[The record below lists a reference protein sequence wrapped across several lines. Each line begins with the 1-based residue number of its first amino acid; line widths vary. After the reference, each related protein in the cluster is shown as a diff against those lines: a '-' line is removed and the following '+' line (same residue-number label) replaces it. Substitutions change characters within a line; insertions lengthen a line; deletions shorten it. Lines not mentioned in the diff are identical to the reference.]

1 MSWWRVGVH
10 QATCGWDL
18 HLTLLLQPLQ
28 WLNPRRG
35 SVQQQ
40 TSGGRVRRGPN
51 CFDVSRPAVP
61 GGARHT
67 WGAAQPED
75 IHHPV
80 GLQLFLHNHPLPP
93 AFLRLKPGK
102 FGNKTGAVPSPAV
115 LISGDRINLCKLR
128 PQLQLHKLHLKRQ
141 KTVGESFPRPTIYP
155 LNRSIPSQRQPEHSC
170 QDLNLTCEIS
180 ILNSLA

>member
-67 WGAAQPED
+67 WGAAQLED

-102 FGNKTGAVPSPAV
+102 FGNKTGAVPSP
-115 LISGDRINLCKLR
+115 LCPNLRRLDQSMQITAATAIAFAFETEKDCWGIV
-128 PQLQLHKLHLKRQ
+128 P
-141 KTVGESFPRPTIYP
+141 
-155 LNRSIPSQRQPEHSC
+155 
-170 QDLNLTCEIS
+170 
-180 ILNSLA
+180 

>member
-67 WGAAQPED
+67 WGAAQLED

-102 FGNKTGAVPSPAV
+102 FGNKTGAVPSPLCPNFRRLDQSMQITAATA
-115 LISGDRINLCKLR
+115 IAFAFETAKDCWRI
-128 PQLQLHKLHLKRQ
+128 
-141 KTVGESFPRPTIYP
+141 V
-155 LNRSIPSQRQPEHSC
+155 PSSDYLSSE
-170 QDLNLTCEIS
+170 
-180 ILNSLA
+180 

>member
-67 WGAAQPED
+67 WGAAQLED

-102 FGNKTGAVPSPAV
+102 FGNKTGAVPSP
-115 LISGDRINLCKLR
+115 LCPNFRRLDQSMQITAATAIAFAFETAKDCWGI
-128 PQLQLHKLHLKRQ
+128 
-141 KTVGESFPRPTIYP
+141 V
-155 LNRSIPSQRQPEHSC
+155 PSSDYLSSE
-170 QDLNLTCEIS
+170 
-180 ILNSLA
+180 